1 MKTNTLLSFILFVTT
16 LFSCQTNKESSV
28 SIVIINARIWT
39 GNTAQP
45 WAESIA
51 VSGDS
56 LIFVGDTEGGKKLIG
71 SATKVI
77 DAQGQMVVPGFID
90 SHVHIMDGAFSLTSV
105 QVRDV
110 KTKEDFI
117 KGIAEYAKTMPSGAW
132 ITGGTWDHQNWGGV
146 LPEAAW
152 IDSVTPN
159 NPLWLMR
166 GDGHMG
172 IANSAALKLANIS
185 KTTKDIVGGEI
196 IRNAMGE
203 PTGILK
209 DNAMDI
215 LLKVV
220 ADPPSEVKDKALDKA
235 LQLFASNGV
244 TSVHHMGNWDE
255 LATFRRAHD
264 RGDMKTRIYANVP
277 LSTWAR
283 LRDEIAKNGRGD
295 KWLRIGGLKGFV
307 DGSLGSHTAAMLNPF
322 TDKPTDKGL
331 FITPLDSLMFYTDEA
346 DKSGLHLIVH
356 AIGDRAIREQLN
368 IFEKIEKQNG
378 NKNQRFRIEH
388 AQHIDPQDIPRFA
401 SLKIIASMQPYH
413 AIDDGRWAEKVIGYE
428 RCRTTYAFKSLM
440 DSGAQVA
447 FGSDWYVAPPS
458 PLKGIYAAVTRRTLD
473 DKNPNG
479 WIPEQKITVEQAL
492 RAYTMG
498 AAYASFDEKIK
509 GSLEVGKLADFV
521 ILEKDITKIAPETIR
536 NVRVMAT
543 ILGGK
548 IVFESK

>member
-458 PLKGIYAAVTRRTLD
+458 PLEGIYAAVTRRTLD